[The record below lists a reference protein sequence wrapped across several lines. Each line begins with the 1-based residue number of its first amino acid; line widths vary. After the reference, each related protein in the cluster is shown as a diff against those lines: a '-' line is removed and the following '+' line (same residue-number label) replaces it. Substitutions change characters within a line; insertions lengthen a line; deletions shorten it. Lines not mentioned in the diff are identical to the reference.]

1 MALIKGNT
9 MKKIMKERNA
19 VHYEVD
25 NTYTSFIDKEGNRIL
40 QIDTYGSNQREFRGK
55 VSQSIQFDK
64 ESAQEFLK
72 VIKKEFNIKL

>member
-9 MKKIMKERNA
+9 MKKITKGRNA
-19 VHYEVD
+19 IHNEVD
-25 NTYTSFIDKEGNRIL
+25 NTYTSFIDNEGNRIL

-64 ESAQEFLK
+64 ESAREFMT
-72 VIKKEFNIKL
+72 VIKKEFNI